1 MIAGLVAVL
10 LGLAAP
16 ARAAGGGAPFAFL
29 SLDGNARPAALG
41 GAYAALAT
49 DAAALLYNPAGLG
62 ELQGHE
68 ATLMHQEHF
77 SGLTQQYG
85 GLALAPGFGFQFQTL
100 GYGRTQRTTLS
111 NPSGTGLGEFAA
123 RDLAVGAGWGRR
135 VGKGLSLGLGLK
147 HVRAEI
153 AEFSGTA
160 FAADLGVLWRPAAV
174 PALSLGL
181 AAQNLGPRV
190 RFQSASEDLPLN
202 VKLGAAYRARG
213 WGREALLALDVDQP
227 RQGGARVGVGLEA
240 KPVSAFALRLG
251 FDSRND
257 AGPGLTAGLGV
268 GGKRLW
274 ADYAFVPFGALGS
287 AHRVS
292 VTLRWGGAA
301 APAAARSR
309 ARRARPD
316 TFTRYWKAS
325 AAGGE
330 EWEE

>member
-1 MIAGLVAVL
+1 MSAGFLAAL

-16 ARAAGGGAPFAFL
+16 AGAAGGGAPFAFL

-41 GAYAALAT
+41 GAYAALAA
-49 DAAALLYNPAGLG
+49 DASALLYNPAGLG
-62 ELQGHE
+62 ELEGHE
-68 ATLMHQEHF
+68 AALMHQEHF

-85 GLALAPGFGFQFQTL
+85 GLALKPGFGFQFQTL

-111 NPSGTGLGEFAA
+111 NPSGTGLGEFGM

-147 HVRAEI
+147 YLRAEV
-153 AEFSGTA
+153 AEFTGTA
-160 FAADLGVLWRPAAV
+160 FAADLGALWRPAAL

-181 AAQNLGPRV
+181 AAQNLGPQV
-190 RFQSASEDLPLN
+190 RFSSAAEDLPLN
-202 VKLGAAYRARG
+202 VKAGAAWRARG

-227 RQGGARVGVGLEA
+227 RHGGARLGVGLEA
-240 KPVSAFALRLG
+240 KPLKAFALRLG
-251 FDSRND
+251 FDGRND
-257 AGPGLTAGLGV
+257 AGPGLTAGLGA
-268 GGKRLW
+268 GGEGLW

-292 VTLRWGGAA
+292 LTLRWGGTA
-301 APAAARSR
+301 APAPAARH
-309 ARRARPD
+309 ARPD
-316 TFTRYWKAS
+316 TFSRYWKAS